1 MGELSDSTR
10 LKDAGRLVLLTIL
23 GIAGNYFRYPIFYGM
38 DFLFGSIFTM
48 LALQMLG
55 GRAGVI
61 AAFVAGSYTYV
72 LWNHPYATFILVL
85 EAGAVSFLTSGRRL
99 HFVIADGLFW
109 SVIGIPLVFLFYS
122 VVMQLPSGTVEVTA
136 LKQAVNGVTNALL
149 SRFAFI
155 AISYCS
161 RRSFFPMREM
171 IFNTLVLFVLLPF
184 LVIMAFNSRRD
195 QAEIDRRIRQAT
207 LVSSLRTVSHLEHW
221 LNSAM
226 TEVTFLAELATR
238 HPVAKI
244 QQSLEETLA
253 SNNEFLRVGLQ
264 DRNAISV
271 AFAPA
276 VDELGQSNIGRS
288 FADRPYLP
296 LLKKR
301 MKPLVGEVVMARIG
315 RPKPMVPLLAPVIKD
330 GSYDGYISGIV
341 DLATLRSFIEID
353 IKNQNLPNLRYIL
366 VDKNNKVVIS
376 NVPELQTMKPFRR
389 KPGTLIRLQEGFHQ
403 WMPQAR
409 KNISVA
415 DQWKN
420 AVYVAETGV
429 GMLSEW
435 RLILEVPVGP
445 FQQQMFTDYSRSLTD
460 LLVVL
465 LLAMGLAHIFSNR
478 LISSFQHLR
487 SVTADLPAKIGQRET
502 LRWDRS
508 IIEEANLL
516 MENFRD
522 MSDALRQRFE
532 EINKLNASLE
542 AKVEERTREL
552 LKSEHKLRTII
563 DVTPVPYALND
574 GKNRITFINDSFIST
589 FGYFLDEIPTVDAW
603 RERAYPDPAYREKV
617 SAQWTANLQK
627 ARELRE
633 PFEPIELLV
642 RCKDGTVKT
651 VVATAAP
658 LGDEFAGEFLVM
670 MHDLTERVRAE
681 QAIKSSQAFLEGII
695 EKSPVNMWISDPNGT
710 LLRANEALKECL
722 KVTDEEIVG
731 RYNILTD
738 PQVRE
743 QGFLPLVRE
752 VFTRGE
758 TVRFTISYD
767 TTRSGVEVHV
777 PTRKVLEVTMSPVI
791 SDGVVTNVVVQHLDI
806 SNLKKIESELV
817 VAKEAAEKANRAK
830 SEFLA
835 NMSHEIRTPMNGIL
849 GMAQLLRST
858 RLDDQQKDCL
868 DTVDSAA
875 TNLMALL
882 NDILDLSKIESG
894 HMEVETHPFSF
905 RDSIRDVVNNQ
916 LSLIQQKGLT
926 ISIEIADEVPER
938 VAGDQLRLKQIVLN
952 FLSNAVKFTHAGA
965 ITVSATVAAAPA
977 VPLPAPTLPPLQGEG
992 RGEDG
997 VNPDAAEGNQELTVK
1012 ISVSDTGIGI
1022 NPEDLSRIFDPFSQA
1037 DSSTTRKYGGSGL
1050 GLAICGKLARLMR
1063 GTITVESREGVGSTF
1078 TVQVPLLRD
1087 TASEKEGEEPPP
1099 PVEQRKLRVL
1109 LAEDDLINVKVE
1121 EGMLTRMNHLV
1132 EVAGDGREA
1141 VEMWERGEFDLILM
1155 DVSMPGMDGVQATRV
1170 IRERERETGRHIP
1183 VVAVTAHA
1191 LQERIDRL
1199 REEGFDAVVTKPVR
1213 QQELAEAIG
1222 RFFAVAAEE
1231 TGAPREE
1238 AVIDTEKV
1246 ASYLARIGSLLETS
1260 NMQVIDLL
1268 AELNGSLYPSSEWD
1282 RFKRSVKRCDFA
1294 SALRQLGGVYRRY
1307 GIPFGE

>member
-1 MGELSDSTR
+1 MDSTR
-10 LKDAGRLVLLTIL
+10 LKDAGRLVFLTML
-23 GIAGNYFRYPIFYGM
+23 GIAGNYFRYPIFYGI

-55 GRAGVI
+55 GRSGVI

-72 LWNHPYATFILVL
+72 LWNHPYAAVILVL
-85 EAGAVSFLTSGRRL
+85 EAAAVAFLTSGRRL

-122 VVMQLPSGTVEVTA
+122 VVMHLPSSTVEVAA

-155 AISYCS
+155 AISYFS

-195 QAEIDRRIRQAT
+195 QAEIDRRIRKAT
-207 LVSSLRTVSHLEHW
+207 LVSSVRTVSHLDHW

-226 TEVTFLAELATR
+226 TEVTFLAELSSR
-238 HPVAKI
+238 YPVAKV
-244 QQSLEETLA
+244 QQALEETLA

-271 AFAPA
+271 AFAPTA
-276 VDELGQSNIGRS
+276 DELGQSNIGRS
-288 FADRPYLP
+288 FAGRPYLP
-296 LLKKR
+296 LLKKQ
-301 MKPLVGEVVMARIG
+301 MTPLVGEVVMARIG

-330 GSYDGYISGIV
+330 GNYQGYISGIV
-341 DLATLRSFIEID
+341 DLATLQSFVEID
-353 IKNQNLPNLRYIL
+353 IKNQSLPNLRYIL

-376 NVPELQTMKPFRR
+376 NAPELRIMKPFER
-389 KPGTLIRLQEGFHQ
+389 KPGTMKTLQEGFYQ

-415 DQWKN
+415 DQWKD
-420 AVYVAETGV
+420 AVYVAETAV

-465 LLAMGLAHIFSNR
+465 LLAMGLAHVFSNR

-487 SVTADLPAKIGQRET
+487 SVTADLPAKIGQREP

-532 EINKLNASLE
+532 EINNLNASLE
-542 AKVEERTREL
+542 AKVEERTGEL

-574 GKNRITFINDSFIST
+574 GKNRITFINESFVTT
-589 FGYFLDEIPTVDAW
+589 FGYSHAEIPTVDAW
-603 RERAYPDPAYREKV
+603 RERAYPDPVYREAV
-617 SAQWTANLQK
+617 SAQWDAHLQK
-627 ARELRE
+627 ARERHE
-633 PFEPIELLV
+633 PFEPIELLI

-658 LGDEFAGEFLVM
+658 LGGEFAGEFLVM

-695 EKSPVNMWISDPNGT
+695 EKSPVNMWISDRDGT

-752 VFTRGE
+752 VFTKGE
-758 TVRFTISYD
+758 TVRFTICYD
-767 TTRSGVEVHV
+767 TTRSGVEVHE
-777 PTRKVLEVTMSPVI
+777 PTRKMLEVTMSPVI

-849 GMAQLLRST
+849 GMAQLLRAT
-858 RLDDQQKDCL
+858 KLDGQQKDCL

-894 HMEVETHPFSF
+894 HLEVETHRFSF

-916 LSLIQQKGLT
+916 LPLIQQKGLA
-926 ISIEIADEVPER
+926 ISIEIAGEVPER

-952 FLSNAVKFTHAGA
+952 FLSNAVKFTHAGG
-965 ITVSATVAAAPA
+965 ITVSAALAPLAAAAEPSPSLQQEANGMGGA
-977 VPLPAPTLPPLQGEG
+977 VPPDGE
-992 RGEDG
+992 RKGE
-997 VNPDAAEGNQELTVK
+997 VMVRV
-1012 ISVSDTGIGI
+1012 SVSDTGIGI

-1087 TASEKEGEEPPP
+1087 PAWEEEGEAPPP

-1109 LAEDDLINVKVE
+1109 LAEDDPINVKVE
-1121 EGMLTRMNHLV
+1121 EGMLTRMDHMV
-1132 EVAGDGREA
+1132 EVASDGREA
-1141 VEMWERGEFDLILM
+1141 VEKWEAGDFDLILM

-1170 IRERERETGRHIP
+1170 IRERERESGRHIP

-1191 LQERIDRL
+1191 LQERIDKL
-1199 REEGFDAVVTKPVR
+1199 RDEGFDAVVTKPVR
-1213 QQELAEAIG
+1213 QQELAATIAG
-1222 RFFAVAAEE
+1222 FFSAAAEE
-1231 TGAPREE
+1231 TGAVREE
-1238 AVIDTEKV
+1238 APIDIEKV
-1246 ASYLARIGSLLETS
+1246 ASYLARIASLLES
-1260 NMQVIDLL
+1260 NNMQVIDLL
-1268 AELNGSLYPSSEWD
+1268 AEVNGSLYPSAEWD
-1282 RFKRSVKRCDFA
+1282 GFRRSVKRCDFA
-1294 SALRQLGGVYRRY
+1294 SALKQLGGVYRRY
-1307 GIPFGE
+1307 GIPSGE